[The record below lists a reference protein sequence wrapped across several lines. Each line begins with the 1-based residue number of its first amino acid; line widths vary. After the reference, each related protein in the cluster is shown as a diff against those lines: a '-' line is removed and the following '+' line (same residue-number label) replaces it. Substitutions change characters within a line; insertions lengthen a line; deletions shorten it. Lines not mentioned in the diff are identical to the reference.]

1 MTRRPLGA
9 LRALAPAILL
19 LSWSGQTQAEV
30 PAGVGQEQP
39 LTTAAPDPAGLSPP
53 VVVGRPRDAR
63 IDPQKLALA
72 QQIYDVVGAPA
83 LRSSL
88 RGTASGLSVQ
98 LASGM
103 AEKDHDHAV
112 AMVRAVSDGVA
123 SITPELET
131 EAVSHIAREFTAEQL
146 REMLA
151 FYASPTGQL
160 AARRLPLIVQQAV
173 GGMLSYLPQMMKGV
187 EDSYCSRVRCTR
199 AERHAFDDVASRMAA
214 VRPATE

>member
-1 MTRRPLGA
+1 MTHRLSQA
-9 LRALAPAILL
+9 LRALSSAILL
-19 LSWSGQTQAEV
+19 LGSSA
-30 PAGVGQEQP
+30 PATTAIAQDRP
-39 LTTAAPDPAGLSPP
+39 LATAAPDPAGLSPP

-63 IDPQKLALA
+63 IDPQKLELA

-88 RGTASGLSVQ
+88 RGMASGLSVQ

-103 AEKDHDHAV
+103 AEKDHDHAL
-112 AMVRAVSDGVA
+112 AMVQAVSDGVA

-131 EAVSHIAREFTAEQL
+131 QAVSHIAREFSPEQL

-173 GGMLSYLPQMMKGV
+173 GGMLGYLPQMMKGV
-187 EDSYCSRVRCTR
+187 EDSYCSRVKCTR
-199 AERHAFDDVASRMAA
+199 AERHAFDEVAGRMAA
-214 VRPATE
+214 VRQATE